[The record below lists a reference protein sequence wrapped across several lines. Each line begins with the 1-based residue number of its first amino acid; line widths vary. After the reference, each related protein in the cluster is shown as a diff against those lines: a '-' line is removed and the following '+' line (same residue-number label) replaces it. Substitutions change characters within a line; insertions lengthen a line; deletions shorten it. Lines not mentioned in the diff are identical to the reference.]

1 MENIEALKQH
11 HPQAVESDKT
21 TTKDPVVRSLIKVFW
36 ILLIVTIVEI
46 GLALLHY
53 ATSFPP
59 RPILNTIFIGLT
71 VIKAVYIVG
80 EFMHLKHEVKN
91 LIWMILIPLIFLF
104 WGIAA
109 LLYEGSTTK
118 TARQNNE
125 QVIELPSP
133 WQNAQPEK
141 H

>member
-11 HPQAVESDKT
+11 HPQAVASDKT
-21 TTKDPVVRSLIKVFW
+21 TTRDPVVKSLIKVFW

-53 ATSFPP
+53 ATAFPP

-109 LLYEGSTTK
+109 LLYEGSATK
-118 TARQNNE
+118 VSRQDNKN
-125 QVIELPSP
+125 VIELTSP
-133 WQNAQPEK
+133 WQKVSGEK